1 MPGHGRGAHPHR
13 GSRGGQRG
21 DAGGVR
27 GRAGALLEL
36 GGRDPV
42 TRSSWKA
49 LYRLLVAGVVLVLAV
64 SAFVFLKGPAFLQR
78 RYYPLRYE
86 HEIAAASERHRVS
99 PYLVAAVIESESG
112 FDASVV
118 SEAGAV
124 GLMQVL
130 PSTAEELERR
140 GLAAPSKGATLSD
153 PAVNIEYG
161 TAYLRYLVE
170 RYHEIETAVAAY
182 NAGPGRVDV
191 WAEQGGD
198 IREAIDYPETR
209 HYVVKVVR
217 ARERYEEL
225 YPDAFPEWRS
235 E

>member
-1 MPGHGRGAHPHR
+1 MTG
-13 GSRGGQRG
+13 
-21 DAGGVR
+21 
-27 GRAGALLEL
+27 
-36 GGRDPV
+36 
-42 TRSSWKA
+42 SSWKT
-49 LYRLLVAGVVLVLAV
+49 RLRWVVAGVVLALAA

-78 RYYPLRYE
+78 RYYPLSYE
-86 HEIAAASERHRVS
+86 REIAAAAVRHKVS
-99 PYLVAAVIESESG
+99 PYLIAAVIESESG
-112 FDASVV
+112 FDASIR

-140 GLAAPSKGATLSD
+140 GLAAVSKDATLSD
-153 PAVNIEYG
+153 PTTNIEYG

-198 IREAIDYPETR
+198 IREAIDFPETR
-209 HYVVKVVR
+209 HYVVEVAR